1 MQSVLLSVGRH
12 FIKLGKYFGKSCV
25 SFLICLVFA
34 PPFSLSDFNQGG
46 IPPIDVNPP
55 PTLFPNVNLPRSPK
69 SAPAKYFRSKT
80 VTKNSPSSLSIL
92 GRRGANITQI
102 GICPP
107 TYPTERI
114 KLYLAESSQ
123 CFIFNFCKLIVID
136 FLKIV
141 MFPLKHTFQFH
152 LSCFPAAL
160 QLYSSSSKC
169 VPFFMNLF
177 LMQVLWSCPD
187 IKARSCSSHWTNI
200 KCLHK
205 VEIDNIMSQSHNR
218 CFKNFTDF
226 RRK

>member
-55 PTLFPNVNLPRSPK
+55 PTLFPNVNLPEIGTGK
-69 SAPAKYFRSKT
+69 VFHQIKNCHE
-80 VTKNSPSSLSIL
+80 NSPSTLSIL

-160 QLYSSSSKC
+160 QLYSSC
-169 VPFFMNLF
+169 
-177 LMQVLWSCPD
+177 
-187 IKARSCSSHWTNI
+187 
-200 KCLHK
+200 
-205 VEIDNIMSQSHNR
+205 
-218 CFKNFTDF
+218 
-226 RRK
+226 

>member
-80 VTKNSPSSLSIL
+80 VTKNSPSTLSIL

-123 CFIFNFCKLIVID
+123 CFIFNFCKLIFYD
-136 FLKIV
+136 FLK
-141 MFPLKHTFQFH
+141 
-152 LSCFPAAL
+152 SEL
-160 QLYSSSSKC
+160 Q
-169 VPFFMNLF
+169 
-177 LMQVLWSCPD
+177 
-187 IKARSCSSHWTNI
+187 
-200 KCLHK
+200 
-205 VEIDNIMSQSHNR
+205 
-218 CFKNFTDF
+218 
-226 RRK
+226 